1 MLVIFLVTTDTGGG
15 GFDLLVHARG
25 VARITIEPFVSAIE
39 FETSA
44 RVVIEVP
51 DLPVSD
57 AVAVLALRAQP
68 EPVHIVLLVAGVAG
82 RGRLVLI
89 QPSRVAALARGG
101 SMFPPQRI
109 RRIVI
114 VLKEEHVPIPF
125 RVTGFTPLGKF
136 PLMLVVLLMAGEA
149 IDRRL
154 VFVKMPRMT
163 RLALCGSMLSPQRI
177 RRIVVVLE
185 EEYVPIPFCVT
196 GFTLFSKL
204 SLMLVVFLVAGVAVG
219 RSLLLIQVPLMAG
232 LAFGC
237 DMPPP

>member
-15 GFDLLVHARG
+15 RFDLLVHARG

-125 RVTGFTPLGKF
+125 RVTGFT
-136 PLMLVVLLMAGEA
+136 
-149 IDRRL
+149 
-154 VFVKMPRMT
+154 
-163 RLALCGSMLSPQRI
+163 
-177 RRIVVVLE
+177 
-185 EEYVPIPFCVT
+185 
-196 GFTLFSKL
+196 LFGKL
-204 SLMLVVFLVAGVAVG
+204 SLMFVVFLVAGVAVG